1 METASFCSRGGG
13 WDPAGRHH
21 LYLQPPVP
29 LHTLQPA
36 QPVRPDG
43 SLRLAQVGAV
53 RWLPGALGRGRG
65 RLHRDPEG
73 ACRDTC
79 PPCDTL
85 TLQDGLVARAD
96 PPPPRPWPIG
106 LLAPRSASLLH
117 HQARRRATRGSGAAL
132 SPCSAQGPRE
142 GSGDAALCDLPLKLR
157 RPRPIRRPLDGGCVE
172 QLGAALV
179 LRAR

>member
-21 LYLQPPVP
+21 LCLQPPVP
-29 LHTLQPA
+29 LHALQPA

-53 RWLPGALGRGRG
+53 LWLPCALGRGRG

-73 ACRDTC
+73 AYRDTC

-85 TLQDGLVARAD
+85 TLQDCLVARAD
-96 PPPPRPWPIG
+96 PPAPG
-106 LLAPRSASLLH
+106 LGL
-117 HQARRRATRGSGAAL
+117 
-132 SPCSAQGPRE
+132 
-142 GSGDAALCDLPLKLR
+142 
-157 RPRPIRRPLDGGCVE
+157 
-172 QLGAALV
+172 
-179 LRAR
+179 